1 MKKLTEKE
9 KFEAGKAQMY
19 QYLDSQYLAWHIVAV
34 ESIKKLIL
42 NLDDFYSDI
51 TGENQPLSIV
61 EHEQIKNEVR
71 IGWIFEAL
79 SHAEQAIEDLFSFLM
94 LSKNIDT
101 FVKNVVNYNATDVKR
116 YIWNFK
122 TNDPSKFLGEF
133 FLPYFDLDDSLT
145 WADHQDCYIEYRI
158 AVLRMQTY
166 LTDLVSFHKEHYQD
180 YCQYKHGLAVGLRY
194 GRYRN
199 GETLTK
205 GVLQT
210 FDNRPIKI
218 KNNTTPA
225 ASKTVPRE
233 KRVFKV
239 DISGDERSIA
249 AAIDKY
255 LNQIK
260 DKYGIV
266 RNNQVA
272 ILCRSNSTAFKVGE
286 NLSTPY
292 KIFEETVL
300 DRDNS
305 EWGRFFRDL
314 ISARFDESVFAV
326 DYAEQLFSE
335 ELEPQKYRKAL
346 ALCQSIFSNSFDDF
360 CNAEDKIKE
369 LAGLVY
375 AQKETKVALN
385 NLHSVISDPHQLKN
399 YVPARENEL
408 NIMTL
413 HKSKGL
419 EFNIVFHMDM
429 YKWIIPNEFGDE
441 SSVQQD
447 LNLHYVGL
455 TRAKDACY
463 IMNGTAR
470 FRNKKNDYI
479 FAEPSLFLS
488 KPGLAE
494 RRKDVRWEM

>member
-1 MKKLTEKE
+1 MVTDALVFLRLWDVKMKKLTEKE

-133 FLPYFDLDDSLT
+133 FLPYFDLDNSLT

-225 ASKTVPRE
+225 ALIFNLTPETQGCLRDLYNDSNMLHYSLHSLDIDEIIKVTGEAYELISVLRHNLIKRSRLSERDEFHEWAFPSGQRE
-233 KRVFKV
+233 KMMLMGFP
-239 DISGDERSIA
+239 IE
-249 AAIDKY
+249 
-255 LNQIK
+255 K
-260 DKYGIV
+260 D
-266 RNNQVA
+266 
-272 ILCRSNSTAFKVGE
+272 
-286 NLSTPY
+286 
-292 KIFEETVL
+292 
-300 DRDNS
+300 
-305 EWGRFFRDL
+305 
-314 ISARFDESVFAV
+314 
-326 DYAEQLFSE
+326 
-335 ELEPQKYRKAL
+335 
-346 ALCQSIFSNSFDDF
+346 
-360 CNAEDKIKE
+360 
-369 LAGLVY
+369 
-375 AQKETKVALN
+375 
-385 NLHSVISDPHQLKN
+385 
-399 YVPARENEL
+399 
-408 NIMTL
+408 
-413 HKSKGL
+413 
-419 EFNIVFHMDM
+419 
-429 YKWIIPNEFGDE
+429 
-441 SSVQQD
+441 
-447 LNLHYVGL
+447 
-455 TRAKDACY
+455 
-463 IMNGTAR
+463 
-470 FRNKKNDYI
+470 
-479 FAEPSLFLS
+479 
-488 KPGLAE
+488 
-494 RRKDVRWEM
+494 

>member
-205 GVLQT
+205 GVLQ
-210 FDNRPIKI
+210 
-218 KNNTTPA
+218 
-225 ASKTVPRE
+225 
-233 KRVFKV
+233 
-239 DISGDERSIA
+239 
-249 AAIDKY
+249 
-255 LNQIK
+255 IK

-314 ISARFDESVFAV
+314 LSASFDESVFAV

-385 NLHSVISDPHQLKN
+385 NLHSVIRDPHQLKN

-470 FRNKKNDYI
+470 FRSKKNDYI

>member
-166 LTDLVSFHKEHYQD
+166 LTD
-180 YCQYKHGLAVGLRY
+180 
-194 GRYRN
+194 
-199 GETLTK
+199 
-205 GVLQT
+205 
-210 FDNRPIKI
+210 
-218 KNNTTPA
+218 
-225 ASKTVPRE
+225 
-233 KRVFKV
+233 
-239 DISGDERSIA
+239 
-249 AAIDKY
+249 
-255 LNQIK
+255 
-260 DKYGIV
+260 GIV

-314 ISARFDESVFAV
+314 ISARFDEAVFAV

-346 ALCQSIFSNSFDDF
+346 ALCQSIFSNSFEEF

-429 YKWIIPNEFGDE
+429 YKWIIPNEYGDE

-470 FRNKKNDYI
+470 FRSKKNDYI
-479 FAEPSLFLS
+479 FAEPSSFLS

>member
-1 MKKLTEKE
+1 MVTDALVFLRLWDVKMKKLTEKE

-225 ASKTVPRE
+225 ALI
-233 KRVFKV
+233 F
-239 DISGDERSIA
+239 
-249 AAIDKY
+249 
-255 LNQIK
+255 
-260 DKYGIV
+260 
-266 RNNQVA
+266 
-272 ILCRSNSTAFKVGE
+272 
-286 NLSTPY
+286 NLTP
-292 KIFEETVL
+292 ETQGCL
-300 DRDNS
+300 
-305 EWGRFFRDL
+305 RDL
-314 ISARFDESVFAV
+314 YND
-326 DYAEQLFSE
+326 
-335 ELEPQKYRKAL
+335 
-346 ALCQSIFSNSFDDF
+346 SNM
-360 CNAEDKIKE
+360 
-369 LAGLVY
+369 VY

-385 NLHSVISDPHQLKN
+385 NLHSVIRDPHQLKN

-470 FRNKKNDYI
+470 FRSKKNDYI

>member
-1 MKKLTEKE
+1 MLGLVLKALKIDEPVQYIPRYIRNMNAFHANGTKVVVVDELLEYTLISFLFTMYSLENNRSEENVTRCMK
-9 KFEAGKAQMY
+9 
-19 QYLDSQYLAWHIVAV
+19 
-34 ESIKKLIL
+34 
-42 NLDDFYSDI
+42 NFYV
-51 TGENQPLSIV
+51 L
-61 EHEQIKNEVR
+61 
-71 IGWIFEAL
+71 
-79 SHAEQAIEDLFSFLM
+79 EDLQ
-94 LSKNIDT
+94 N
-101 FVKNVVNYNATDVKR
+101 
-116 YIWNFK
+116 
-122 TNDPSKFLGEF
+122 
-133 FLPYFDLDDSLT
+133 
-145 WADHQDCYIEYRI
+145 
-158 AVLRMQTY
+158 
-166 LTDLVSFHKEHYQD
+166 
-180 YCQYKHGLAVGLRY
+180 
-194 GRYRN
+194 
-199 GETLTK
+199 
-205 GVLQT
+205 
-210 FDNRPIKI
+210 
-218 KNNTTPA
+218 
-225 ASKTVPRE
+225 
-233 KRVFKV
+233 
-239 DISGDERSIA
+239 
-249 AAIDKY
+249 
-255 LNQIK
+255 
-260 DKYGIV
+260 
-266 RNNQVA
+266 
-272 ILCRSNSTAFKVGE
+272 
-286 NLSTPY
+286 
-292 KIFEETVL
+292 
-300 DRDNS
+300 RDNS

-314 ISARFDESVFAV
+314 ISARFDEAVFAV

-346 ALCQSIFSNSFDDF
+346 ALCQSIFSNSFEEF

-429 YKWIIPNEFGDE
+429 YKWIIPNEYGDE

-470 FRNKKNDYI
+470 FRSKKNDYI
-479 FAEPSLFLS
+479 FAEPSSFLS

>member
-1 MKKLTEKE
+1 MVTDALVFLRLWDVKMKKLTEKE

-166 LTDLVSFHKEHYQD
+166 LTD
-180 YCQYKHGLAVGLRY
+180 
-194 GRYRN
+194 
-199 GETLTK
+199 
-205 GVLQT
+205 
-210 FDNRPIKI
+210 
-218 KNNTTPA
+218 
-225 ASKTVPRE
+225 
-233 KRVFKV
+233 
-239 DISGDERSIA
+239 
-249 AAIDKY
+249 
-255 LNQIK
+255 
-260 DKYGIV
+260 GIV

-314 ISARFDESVFAV
+314 ISARFDEAVFAV

-346 ALCQSIFSNSFDDF
+346 ALCQSIFSNSFEEF

-429 YKWIIPNEFGDE
+429 YKWIIPNEYGDE

-470 FRNKKNDYI
+470 FRSKKNDYI
-479 FAEPSLFLS
+479 FAEPSSFLS